1 MFSQHHLKSPVGP
14 HHIRIKF
21 KPALSPQALQ
31 DPAPALL
38 FHLISKLFCSTH
50 IALPAV
56 LNTPKSFLPQ
66 GLGTISSLSETSSL
80 TSQVSLQMSP
90 TQRGLPDYSE
100 TPVNSL
106 THFVPFQTFITPV
119 TLDIHLSATCFPSPH
134 WAGNSTTLFHTFFL
148 QGPYTRRDTIDQ
160 VAGLELGHL
169 KSQGPSAPSFLP
181 TPNPVPGLPPP
192 TPLFLQPQS
201 RHLSWAPAF
210 SS

>member
-1 MFSQHHLKSPVGP
+1 MFSQHHLKSPVDP
-14 HHIRIKF
+14 HHVRIKF
-21 KPALSPQALQ
+21 KPAFSPQALQ

-50 IALPAV
+50 TALPAV
-56 LNTPKSFLPQ
+56 LNSRKSFLPQ
-66 GLGTISSLSETSSL
+66 DLGTIYSLSETSSL

-106 THFVPFQTFITPV
+106 THFVPFQAFITPV
-119 TLDIHLSATCFPSPH
+119 TLDIHLSVTCFPSPH

-148 QGPYTRRDTIDQ
+148 QGPYTRGDTTDQ
-160 VAGLELGHL
+160 VAALDLGHL

-181 TPNPVPGLPPP
+181 TPTLPQAFPHLP
-192 TPLFLQPQS
+192 HSSS
-201 RHLSWAPAF
+201 RLSHAI
-210 SS
+210 